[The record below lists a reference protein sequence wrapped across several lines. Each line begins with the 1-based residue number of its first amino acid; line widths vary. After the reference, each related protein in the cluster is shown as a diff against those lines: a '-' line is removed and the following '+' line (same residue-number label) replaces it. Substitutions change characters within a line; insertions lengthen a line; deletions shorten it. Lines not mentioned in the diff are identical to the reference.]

1 MGSLPPNSLMKKT
14 VEDENMMIFSTV
26 GKIEL
31 GEVKEALG
39 LYLYQLK
46 P

>member
-1 MGSLPPNSLMKKT
+1 MGSLSPNALMKET

-26 GKIEL
+26 GKAEL

-39 LYLYQLK
+39 LYLYQLRL
-46 P
+46 